1 MSPEPKWAGRSE
13 FAVDEAA
20 ETRVVV
26 VDDHDL
32 FRRGLRGSLEEQG
45 LRVIGEAADGQEAVR
60 LVVHAMPDVVV
71 MDLQM
76 PKMSG
81 VEVVSEL
88 AVKAPA
94 VKVLMLTVSGDE
106 QSVTDAIEAGARGYL
121 LKQATI
127 EEIAA
132 GVRAAAAGEALIS
145 PRIAA
150 QLLERMRRRV
160 PGAPA
165 RPRLTERELD
175 VLRLVA
181 EGRDN
186 QEIAAALTISP
197 RTAKNHVA
205 SILAKLGLDNRIQA
219 AVYAVRKGLV

>member
-1 MSPEPKWAGRSE
+1 M
-13 FAVDEAA
+13 DEVA
-20 ETRVVV
+20 EIRVVV
-26 VDDHDL
+26 VDDHEL
-32 FRRGLRGSLEEQG
+32 FRRGLRRSLEEQG
-45 LRVIGEAADGQEAVR
+45 LRVIGEAADGEEALG
-60 LVVHAMPDVVV
+60 LVGHTMPDVVV
-71 MDLQM
+71 MDFHM
-76 PKMSG
+76 PRMSG
-81 VEVVSEL
+81 VDAVRRL
-88 AVKAPA
+88 AVSAPT
-94 VKVLMLTVSGDE
+94 VKVLMLTISGDE
-106 QSVTDAIEAGARGYL
+106 ESVTEAIQAGARGYL

-150 QLLERMRRRV
+150 QLLERMRRPV

-165 RPRLTERELD
+165 RPRLTEREVE

-186 QEIAAALTISP
+186 QEIAAELTISP

-219 AVYAVRKGLV
+219 AVYAVRKGLA

>member
-1 MSPEPKWAGRSE
+1 MDEP
-13 FAVDEAA
+13 A
-20 ETRVVV
+20 EIRVVV

-32 FRRGLRGSLEEQG
+32 FRRGLRRSLEDQG
-45 LRVIGEAADGQEAVR
+45 LRVIGEAADGEEAVR
-60 LVVHAMPDVVV
+60 LVVHARPEVVV

-81 VEVVSEL
+81 VEAVREL
-88 AVKAPA
+88 AVAAPA
-94 VKVLMLTVSGDE
+94 VRVLMLTVSGDE
-106 QSVTDAIEAGARGYL
+106 QSVTEAIEAGARGYL

-132 GVRAAAAGEALIS
+132 GVRAAAAGEALVS
-145 PRIAA
+145 PRVAA
-150 QLLERMRRRV
+150 QLLKRLRG
-160 PGAPA
+160 PAPSAPA
-165 RPRLTERELD
+165 GPGLTERELD

-186 QEIAAALTISP
+186 QEIAEALTISP

-219 AVYAVRKGLV
+219 AVYAVRRGIV

>member
-1 MSPEPKWAGRSE
+1 MDEP
-13 FAVDEAA
+13 A
-20 ETRVVV
+20 EIRVVV

-32 FRRGLRGSLEEQG
+32 FRRGLRRSLEDQG
-45 LRVIGEAADGQEAVR
+45 LRVIGEAADGEEAVR
-60 LVVHAMPDVVV
+60 LVVHARPEVVV

-81 VEVVSEL
+81 VEAVREL
-88 AVKAPA
+88 AVAAPA
-94 VKVLMLTVSGDE
+94 VRVLMLTVSGDE
-106 QSVTDAIEAGARGYL
+106 QSVTEAIEAGARGYL

-132 GVRAAAAGEALIS
+132 GVRAAAAGEALVS
-145 PRIAA
+145 PRVAA
-150 QLLERMRRRV
+150 QLLKRLRGPAPSTPAG
-160 PGAPA
+160 PG
-165 RPRLTERELD
+165 LTERELD

-186 QEIAAALTISP
+186 QEIAEALTISP

-219 AVYAVRKGLV
+219 AVYAVRRGIV

>member
-1 MSPEPKWAGRSE
+1 MN
-13 FAVDEAA
+13 EAA
-20 ETRVVV
+20 EIRVVV
-26 VDDHDL
+26 VDDHEL
-32 FRRGLRGSLEEQG
+32 FRRGLRASLEEQG
-45 LRVIGEAADGQEAVR
+45 LRVIGEAADGEEAVR
-60 LVVHAMPDVVV
+60 LAARARPEVVV
-71 MDLQM
+71 MDLHM

-81 VEVVSEL
+81 LEAVREL
-88 AVKAPA
+88 AVTTPA
-94 VKVLMLTVSGDE
+94 VKVLMLTVAGDE
-106 QSVTDAIEAGARGYL
+106 PSVTEAIEAGARGYL

-150 QLLERMRRRV
+150 QLLERLRS
-160 PGAPA
+160 PGPPGPA
-165 RPRLTERELD
+165 RPGLTERELE
-175 VLRLVA
+175 VLRLLV

-186 QEIAAALTISP
+186 QEIADALTISP

-219 AVYAVRKGLV
+219 AVYAVRRGLV